1 MLDFSN
7 YSVDSKYYD
16 DSNRLVV
23 GKMKYKTGGV
33 AETRCVTIKEFVGLY
48 PKMTKIKWQLYQK
61 FLVDD
66 IREHKKEKSILK
78 KCCCNIKSYW
88 IQRCFVEL
96 KIFGTYPG

>member
-23 GKMKYKTGGV
+23 GKMKYKTSGV

-48 PKMTKIKWQLYQK
+48 PKMY
-61 FLVDD
+61 
-66 IREHKKEKSILK
+66 
-78 KCCCNIKSYW
+78 
-88 IQRCFVEL
+88 
-96 KIFGTYPG
+96 